1 MPVAKGDHAVT
12 LMNVQDISQTGTAS
26 QSPASGF
33 SSSVIVPQIVM
44 QQADSA
50 SHIISSELLAGL
62 RAWPVWTVMS
72 WDDIRQRYRR
82 SVLGPFWITLS
93 MGFFILILGMIYS
106 RLFHTP
112 LEHYM
117 PYLTVGYIVWG
128 FIAST
133 TNEACNV
140 FFESAGIIKQI
151 KLPYSIYIM
160 RVTWR
165 NFIVF
170 LHTIVIYIPVAL
182 YFKVAPS
189 PLMLLALPGL
199 LLLILNQIWV
209 ATVIGILA
217 TRYRDM
223 LPIIGTAISLLMFAT
238 PIMWMVG
245 SAQNLELVANANPVY
260 HLIDIIRAPALGTP
274 AEPLS
279 WAVAIGMTIIGWSL
293 AAVLMVRKG
302 RNIVYWL

>member
-1 MPVAKGDHAVT
+1 
-12 LMNVQDISQTGTAS
+12 MNVQNITREATAS
-26 QSPASGF
+26 KSEVPRF

-44 QQADSA
+44 RRSDSA
-50 SHIISSELLAGL
+50 AYIISTELLAGL
-62 RAWPVWTVMS
+62 RAWQIWTVMS

-93 MGFFILILGMIYS
+93 MGFFILILGVIYS

-128 FIAST
+128 FISST
-133 TNEACNV
+133 TSEACNV
-140 FFESAGIIKQI
+140 FYESAGIIKQI
-151 KLPYSIYIM
+151 KLPYSIYVM
-160 RVTWR
+160 RVIWR

-170 LHTIVIYIPVAL
+170 LHTIVIYLPVAL

-189 PLMLLALPGL
+189 PLMLLVLPGL

-209 ATVIGILA
+209 TIVIGILA

-223 LPIIGTAISLLMFAT
+223 LPIIGTTISLLMFAT
-238 PIMWMVG
+238 PIMWMIG
-245 SAQNLELVANANPVY
+245 SAKNLETIANINPVY
-260 HLIDIIRAPALGTP
+260 HLIDIIRAPALGMT

-279 WAVAIGMTIIGWSL
+279 WEVVVGLTIAGWTL
-293 AAVLMVRKG
+293 AAMLLVRKG
-302 RNIVYWL
+302 RHIVYWL